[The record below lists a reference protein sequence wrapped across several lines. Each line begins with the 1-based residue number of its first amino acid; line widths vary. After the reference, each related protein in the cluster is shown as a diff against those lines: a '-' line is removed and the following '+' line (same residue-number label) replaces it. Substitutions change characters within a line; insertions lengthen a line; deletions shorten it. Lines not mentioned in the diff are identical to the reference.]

1 MDDPSAMEGQ
11 QLNEDGLPVNPEPVM
26 EPSVISEEILKD
38 MQNVFHVFD
47 LEKQDKVAIGNLRVI
62 LRALD
67 VDLNPEELEL
77 TKEKIDPD
85 RTGFI
90 RFANLKLI
98 MEEKLKDTDTAA
110 DLEKLFDKLDLDHD
124 KSIPVPQFKQF
135 MLNMGSK
142 MTEEEINAMVKEA
155 GGDSTGVIDIVSF
168 CERLCP
174 EKPEPKAKK

>member
-1 MDDPSAMEGQ
+1 M
-11 QLNEDGLPVNPEPVM
+11 
-26 EPSVISEEILKD
+26 
-38 MQNVFHVFD
+38 
-47 LEKQDKVAIGNLRVI
+47 AIGNLRVI

-124 KSIPVPQFKQF
+124 KSIPVP
-135 MLNMGSK
+135 
-142 MTEEEINAMVKEA
+142 
-155 GGDSTGVIDIVSF
+155 
-168 CERLCP
+168 
-174 EKPEPKAKK
+174 